1 MSSQAK
7 ANLERLIELF
17 LKMSF
22 IGFDELEMNEREE
35 VINLFSE
42 KLKYGIKDF
51 DHRLTILE
59 EKVQSLEKSL

>member
-35 VINLFSE
+35 VINLFGE